1 MSKNTTP
8 NHPRG
13 CGMASLTPPTPSL
26 SGELPGDGRRSPPAK
41 GGPED
46 ETGDSRERTVTAVDP
61 AACCRPNKRRK
72 KDKWRHDL
80 GARLLSESTGKNPPL
95 SLLHKECMQ
104 DLAGCADT
112 RALICARD
120 CVMPI
125 LRIVAIDHKYAAMV
139 LRSDRHA
146 LSVLRSPRCFDNETY
161 IWRAEDGRGARY
173 IASGCTCRWCHCE
186 KAPLFAA
193 S

>member
-1 MSKNTTP
+1 MHRANAALVISNHPGRGPFPSATIVFLRLLTPASSSFEPSMSKNTTP

-80 GARLLSESTGKNPPL
+80 GARLLSESTGGDAHGPPPHLNPLVTFLPSRCRRWGLRYVFRSSFPAFGPL
-95 SLLHKECMQ
+95 PSWSPFFEHP
-104 DLAGCADT
+104 LADFG
-112 RALICARD
+112 L
-120 CVMPI
+120 
-125 LRIVAIDHKYAAMV
+125 
-139 LRSDRHA
+139 
-146 LSVLRSPRCFDNETY
+146 
-161 IWRAEDGRGARY
+161 
-173 IASGCTCRWCHCE
+173 AS
-186 KAPLFAA
+186 
-193 S
+193 